1 MSTLQS
7 SPDRAQLQ
15 NTLCLLQEELTAT
28 NQEVMMLTLDLEQRV
43 AERTVEL
50 SKANRELR
58 NEIADRL
65 RAEQEIKQLN
75 KDLLQRAALLAAANE
90 ELEAFSSSVSHDLR
104 NPLASIL
111 GYAEIVRMTAQATLS
126 LRDQEYLNR
135 ICSTGMAMSAL
146 IDDLLRLSHA
156 SHADLVWTSVDLNQL
171 VDTILMD
178 LEQMVKGRNIV
189 WKRQSLPVVPGDASL
204 LKQVMINLISNALK
218 YSRTRNLAEI
228 EIAAENKNGEEWTFV
243 VRDNGVGFDPAR
255 AGKLFVAFQRLHDKK
270 DFEGTGIG
278 LANVR
283 RIVLR
288 HGGRIWAEGKPG
300 SGASFYFSLPVKLS
314 H

>member
-1 MSTLQS
+1 MSSLQS

-15 NTLCLLQEELTAT
+15 TTLCLLQEELEAT
-28 NQEVMMLTLDLEQRV
+28 NHEVMMLTLDLEQRV

-58 NEIADRL
+58 NEIAERL

-75 KDLLQRAALLAAANE
+75 KDLHQRAELLAAANE

-104 NPLASIL
+104 NPLATVL
-111 GYAEIVRMTAQATLS
+111 AYAEMVRLNARATLGP
-126 LRDQEYLNR
+126 RDQEYLDR
-135 ICSTGMAMSAL
+135 ICSTGMAMSSL

-156 SHADLVWTSVDLNQL
+156 SHAELVWTSVDMNQL
-171 VDTILMD
+171 VETILSE
-178 LEQMVKGRNIV
+178 LEQVVKGRNII
-189 WKRQSLPVVPGDASL
+189 WKRPPLPVVSGDAAL
-204 LKQVMINLISNALK
+204 LKQALINLISNALK
-218 YSRTRNLAEI
+218 YSRNRNPAEI
-228 EIAAENKNGEEWTFV
+228 EIATEIKDGEEWIFV
-243 VRDNGVGFDPAR
+243 VRDNGVGFDPAG
-255 AGKLFVAFQRLHDKK
+255 AGKLFGAFQRLHDKR

-283 RIVLR
+283 RIILR

-300 SGASFYFSLPVKLS
+300 IGAIFYFSLPMKIL